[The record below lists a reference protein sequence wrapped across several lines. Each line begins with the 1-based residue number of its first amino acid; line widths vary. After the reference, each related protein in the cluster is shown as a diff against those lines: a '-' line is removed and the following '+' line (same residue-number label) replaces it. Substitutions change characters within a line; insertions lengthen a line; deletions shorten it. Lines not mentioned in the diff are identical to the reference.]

1 MVISWTHS
9 QQTHIKNM
17 AENEQKLNPDS
28 HAHVV
33 WGHFVCS
40 DSLRVSF
47 GVFSESHHSGMDV
60 LIQGKQ

>member
-1 MVISWTHS
+1 
-9 QQTHIKNM
+9 M
-17 AENEQKLNPDS
+17 AENEKILNPDS